1 MRQKRRAESIDIHH
15 DRMYDLPTNDKESSP
30 DPFNVYDLLQK
41 QDERKNVV
49 ESDTSISHPPG
60 FTQEKDVSQSKVP
73 RGTCLNKGGSILD
86 ALDDMIKVGQ
96 IMGYDMDGCVKDME
110 RIIGSQGV
118 NERTDI
124 ITKLRDIDI
133 QLDQG
138 GVNDDILLDRM
149 RLMKQLHDIKS
160 LDSNAQ
166 NLAIKRRLCG
176 RYNGWMIQSISDQA
190 DLLELPISAVEIRN
204 AVWACGENKSPG
216 PDGFTFEFFRK
227 FWDVL
232 GKDFSLAIMWFFYHC
247 SFAKG
252 CNSSFIALIPK
263 CIDPKFVNNYRPI
276 SLIGSLYKVVTK
288 ILAIR
293 LSSVLNN
300 LISEVQSAFL
310 PNRQILDGSF
320 IINELLSWCKLKKKQ
335 AMLFKVDFAKAYDSI
350 RWDFLDD
357 ILCSFGFGSKW
368 RSWISGSLASG
379 KASVLVNGSP
389 TSEFQFHCGLKQGD
403 PLAPYLFLLV
413 MESLHYSFSRVV
425 EAGFFKGISFN
436 ESVNISHLFYADDAV
451 FIVNVQEV
459 KFIRVKAAPHCFSL
473 GTG

>member
-160 LDSNAQ
+160 LDS
-166 NLAIKRRLCG
+166 
-176 RYNGWMIQSISDQA
+176 SDYLQKA
-190 DLLELPISAVEIRN
+190 KLQWVVKETKTPSFFM
-204 AVWACGENKSPG
+204 ACGENKSPG

-232 GKDFSLAIMWFFYHC
+232 GKDFSHAIMWFFDHR

-263 CIDPKFVNNYRPI
+263 CIDPKFFNNYRPI
-276 SLIGSLYKVVTK
+276 SLIGILYKVVTQ

-310 PNRQILDGSF
+310 PNRQILDGPF

-335 AMLFKVDFAKAYDSI
+335 AMLFKMDFAKAYDSI

-379 KASVLVNGSP
+379 KASVLVNSSP

-413 MESLHYSFSRVV
+413 MESLHYFFSRVV
-425 EAGFFKGISFN
+425 EAGVFKGISFN